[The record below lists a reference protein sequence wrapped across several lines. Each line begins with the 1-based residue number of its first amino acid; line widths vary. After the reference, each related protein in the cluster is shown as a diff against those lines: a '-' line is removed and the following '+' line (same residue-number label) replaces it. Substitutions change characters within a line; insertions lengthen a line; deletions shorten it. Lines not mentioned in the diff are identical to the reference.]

1 MWLNDLFWGIRAHF
15 LGETVTFGDER
26 SLWRALSTLWTN
38 PPKKILARGR
48 APPPP
53 FLAMPGFWVHMVP
66 KPTPK
71 LEMA

>member
-38 PPKKILARGR
+38 PPKKSWQGADPPPLYDNARILGAFGR
-48 APPPP
+48 ATHP
-53 FLAMPGFWVHMVP
+53 LSLH
-66 KPTPK
+66 
-71 LEMA
+71 

>member
-38 PPKKILARGR
+38 LPKKSWQGAEPPRSGNARILGAYG
-48 APPPP
+48 PPTHP
-53 FLAMPGFWVHMVP
+53 
-66 KPTPK
+66 
-71 LEMA
+71 

>member
-38 PPKKILARGR
+38 PPKKSWQGAD
-48 APPPP
+48 PPPSMT
-53 FLAMPGFWVHMVP
+53 MPGFWEHLNP
-66 KPTPK
+66 HPLP
-71 LEMA
+71 